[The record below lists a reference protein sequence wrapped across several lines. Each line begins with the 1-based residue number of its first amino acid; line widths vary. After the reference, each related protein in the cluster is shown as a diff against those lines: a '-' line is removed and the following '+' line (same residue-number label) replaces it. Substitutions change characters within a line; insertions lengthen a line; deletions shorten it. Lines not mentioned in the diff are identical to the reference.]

1 MYKYLHHIS
10 DFMVATAHLSP
21 VEECFYRRALDFYYL
36 NENHYPK
43 KPSRFSSVTCKYPR
57 RKGCSINCAARVFV
71 EEEDG
76 FHNKRC
82 DSEIAAYQK

>member
-36 NENHYPK
+36 NE
-43 KPSRFSSVTCKYPR
+43 
-57 RKGCSINCAARVFV
+57 
-71 EEEDG
+71 
-76 FHNKRC
+76 
-82 DSEIAAYQK
+82 